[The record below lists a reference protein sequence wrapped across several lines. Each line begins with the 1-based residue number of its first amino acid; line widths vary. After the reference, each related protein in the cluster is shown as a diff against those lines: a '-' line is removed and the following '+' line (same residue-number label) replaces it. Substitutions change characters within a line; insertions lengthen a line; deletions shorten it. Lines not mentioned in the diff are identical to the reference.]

1 MSDIQRKERP
11 IIFSGSSVRSI
22 LADLKWAT
30 RRVMKH
36 QPHEDASV
44 TVENYNVTVVDRHG
58 EQQPGPEVFGAW
70 WSDGEHGC
78 VCPYGQPG
86 DRLWVRESWWQAG
99 DWQAT
104 YPEDDTGAWFG
115 SKRIVYSADGT
126 PPNEPNRHYPAG
138 LRNGAYSAAEP
149 NKIWRHRPSI
159 HMPRAYSRIL
169 LEITDV
175 RVERLQ
181 DISDEQALAEGIDQD
196 ALADAQDRYDMVAD
210 HNMTG
215 RPTAVGAF
223 RDLWAGIH
231 GIDSWDANPMVWVV
245 EFRRIQP

>member
-30 RRVMKH
+30 RRVVKGID
-36 QPHEDASV
+36 P
-44 TVENYNVTVVDRHG
+44 DRLG
-58 EQQPGPEVFGAW
+58 ETMTRAQWQQVNREMPEAFGAT
-70 WSDGEHGC
+70 DF
-78 VCPYGQPG
+78 CPYGQPG

-126 PPNEPNRHYPAG
+126 PPNEPNRHYPTG

-159 HMPRAYSRIL
+159 HMPRWASRIL

-181 DISDEQALAEGIDQD
+181 DISDEQALAEGVDQTNTSIPGY
-196 ALADAQDRYDMVAD
+196 ARQR
-210 HNMTG
+210 
-215 RPTAVGAF
+215 F
-223 RDLWAGIH
+223 QDLWGAINGAG
-231 GIDSWDANPMVWVV
+231 SWDANPWVWAIS
-245 EFRRIQP
+245 FRRIQP